1 MFFLLQKKKN
11 MESGQVH
18 LDDRIRGVYCYYF
31 LVDPESPTAPVPKR
45 TRRFIIGC
53 SVESYVEAFFG
64 LVRHLNRDKL
74 NSNNNNNDGTSSTT
88 SSAAKDLLPPPP
100 SANVSTIGDI
110 SQINNHQ
117 HNRDPMNTEIT
128 TSYGNSNNATNELL
142 RPWSH
147 LYSSAFGPLAFD
159 TFCRRVNAS
168 ESSFLF
174 CERNEEEARIKAAQ
188 LANPTGAAWGET
200 STKIVS
206 PSKKNPTIL
215 NREAASFA
223 ASPQLPGDTSPYR
236 NGSRLKGL
244 NSSFDQHQQQP
255 PQSAISGNAAH
266 RLSQIMAGGGHYNQ
280 SDVTISGA
288 ARNEGIQAA
297 AHRVAGLGNL
307 TSGGNNTATPQ
318 SYLTNNNTEFDTAR
332 LKQELGETANQLL
345 LERSRAV
352 VQNLS
357 DAERAAL
364 IYKYESVRK
373 ELEEERKRSSN
384 LRETL
389 RVTMSDFEERLER
402 LQQSSA
408 NALSEAA
415 ARERHNLDSLDKELS
430 SKFKNE
436 RDQLELNLLE
446 RDRKLA
452 KSLARVEF
460 LEGQCDALQK
470 KSDLLATE
478 EQRAAAFCIKSK
490 AEQERLED
498 ECNRLRRS
506 LASVEARLDDET
518 RLRRNTEVAYKSLEQ
533 HATSMKGENDKLRRD
548 CEKFAQ
554 YSVALHEELR
564 SLDASA
570 NAAAD
575 FFNRQNGRFPQQ
587 QQQHQMYGG
596 GRLQQ
601 QQSRLPPF
609 PSGYGL

>member
-1 MFFLLQKKKN
+1 

-18 LDDRIRGVYCYYF
+18 LDDRIHGVYCYYF

-64 LVRHLNRDKL
+64 LVRHLNRDRL
-74 NSNNNNNDGTSSTT
+74 SFDG
-88 SSAAKDLLPPPP
+88 ARDLLLPPPP
-100 SANVSTIGDI
+100 SANVSTIGDLSNI
-110 SQINNHQ
+110 HDRN
-117 HNRDPMNTEIT
+117 PMNTEIT
-128 TSYGNSNNATNELL
+128 TTVGSGGASNATNEVL

-147 LYSSAFGPLAFD
+147 LYNSAFGPLAFD
-159 TFCRRVNAS
+159 TFCRRVNSS

-188 LANPTGAAWGET
+188 LANPTGASWGQT
-200 STKIVS
+200 STQAVS
-206 PSKKNPTIL
+206 PTRPNPSIT
-215 NREAASFA
+215 NRDAAHYA
-223 ASPQLPGDTSPYR
+223 AEPALPGNISPYR
-236 NGSRLKGL
+236 NGNRLKGM
-244 NSSFDQHQQQP
+244 NDNYFYSQQQQQQ

-266 RLSQIMAGGGHYNQ
+266 RLSQFVASSNNAGENN
-280 SDVTISGA
+280 TISA
-288 ARNEGIQAA
+288 TARNEGISAA
-297 AHRVAGLGNL
+297 AMRVAGLNATNPHMNSSMTPMSMNKHLPSFL
-307 TSGGNNTATPQ
+307 TASGGDIDA
-318 SYLTNNNTEFDTAR
+318 AK
-332 LKQELGETANQLL
+332 LKQELGDASNQLL

-373 ELEEERKRSSN
+373 ELEEERKRTSN

-415 ARERHNLDSLDKELS
+415 ARERHNLDTIDKELTT
-430 SKFKNE
+430 KFKNE

-460 LEGQCDALQK
+460 LEGQTDALQK
-470 KSDLLATE
+470 RTDLLATE
-478 EQRAAAFCIKSK
+478 EQRAAAYVIKSK

-506 LASVEARLDDET
+506 LAAVEARLDDET
-518 RLRRNTEVAYKSLEQ
+518 RTRRNTEVAYKSLEN
-533 HATSMKGENDKLRRD
+533 HSTSLKAENEKLRKD
-548 CEKFAQ
+548 CERFAQ
-554 YSVALHEELR
+554 YSVSLHDELR
-564 SLDASA
+564 SLDMSA
-570 NAAAD
+570 NAAAN
-575 FFNRQNGRFPQQ
+575 FHSNNNNGGGAMMQQRQQ
-587 QQQHQMYGG
+587 QQFM
-596 GRLQQ
+596 QQ
-601 QQSRLPPF
+601 QQRPAF
-609 PSGYGL
+609 PSGYGMTSNNNSNSRY